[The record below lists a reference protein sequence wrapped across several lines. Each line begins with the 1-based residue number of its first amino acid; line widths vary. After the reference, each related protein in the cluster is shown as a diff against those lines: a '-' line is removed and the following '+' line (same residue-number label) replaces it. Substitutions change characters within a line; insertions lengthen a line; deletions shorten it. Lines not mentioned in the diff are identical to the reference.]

1 MSWKSANHC
10 RHFQA
15 ALSHSPSLSLLAIPF
30 FIFACK
36 MKVKN
41 AIIKSRLTEQHPI
54 NLATRGGGGF
64 CQIHKG
70 SAQCYINYQ
79 TNIGIIPTD

>member
-1 MSWKSANHC
+1 
-10 RHFQA
+10 
-15 ALSHSPSLSLLAIPF
+15 
-30 FIFACK
+30 

-79 TNIGIIPTD
+79 TNIGIIPTDWIVFGRKKRRYLSTIIPKLQISCTRAAD

>member
-10 RHFQA
+10 RLFQA
-15 ALSHSPSLSLLAIPF
+15 ALSLSPAPF
-30 FIFACK
+30 FAILFFYFTRK

-64 CQIHKG
+64 RQIHKG
-70 SAQCYINYQ
+70 STQCYINYR
-79 TNIGIIPTD
+79 TNIGIIPND

>member
-10 RHFQA
+10 RLFQA
-15 ALSHSPSLSLLAIPF
+15 AFSRPFSQFFF

-54 NLATRGGGGF
+54 NLATRGSGGF
-64 CQIHKG
+64 RQIHKG
-70 SAQCYINYQ
+70 SAQCYINYH
-79 TNIGIIPTD
+79 TNIGIIPTH

>member
-15 ALSHSPSLSLLAIPF
+15 ALSPPLLPFRNSF